1 MFIYIINDNT
11 DRTDKRLL
19 FKYIV
24 THKQRKEVNINM
36 KEKEIAE
43 SIEALTSCL
52 WTINDNGCFFDKLVC
67 QMEKLTDEIEKA
79 SYMINKL
86 AKELECK

>member
-1 MFIYIINDNT
+1 MLIYIINDNT

-24 THKQRKEVNINM
+24 THKPRKEVNINM

-52 WTINDNGCFFDKLVC
+52 RTINDNGCFFDKLVF

-79 SYMINKL
+79 SYMMNKL

>member
-1 MFIYIINDNT
+1 
-11 DRTDKRLL
+11 
-19 FKYIV
+19 
-24 THKQRKEVNINM
+24 M

-52 WTINDNGCFFDKLVC
+52 RTINDNGCLFDSLVG
-67 QMEKLTDEIEKA
+67 QMAKLTDEIEKA

-86 AKELECK
+86 AKELECR